1 MSAKKILENTLVAK
15 NVIIGVQ
22 LVALIGM
29 MSLTTVAG
37 CSSQK
42 KIRNLKNAVKM
53 CRKNNKEIIQG
64 LRKKSKSCN
73 KKIKSC
79 KKIRN
84 KLLKK
89 VKSYEKRL
97 CD

>member
-1 MSAKKILENTLVAK
+1 MNVKEILENILVVK
-15 NVIIGVQ
+15 NVTIGAQV
-22 LVALIGM
+22 VVLIGM
-29 MSLTTVAG
+29 MSLTTIAG

-42 KIRNLKNAVKM
+42 KIRNLKNAVKI
-53 CRKNNKEIIQG
+53 CRKNSKETAQD
-64 LRKKSKSCN
+64 LRKKLKSCN
-73 KKIKSC
+73 RKVKSC

-89 VKSYEKRL
+89 VESYEKRL

>member
-1 MSAKKILENTLVAK
+1 
-15 NVIIGVQ
+15 
-22 LVALIGM
+22 
-29 MSLTTVAG
+29 
-37 CSSQK
+37 
-42 KIRNLKNAVKM
+42 M

-89 VKSYEKRL
+89 VESYEKRL

>member
-1 MSAKKILENTLVAK
+1 MSVKEILENTLVAK

-22 LVALIGM
+22 VVVLTGM
-29 MSLTTVAG
+29 MSLTTIAG

-89 VKSYEKRL
+89 VESYEKRL

>member
-1 MSAKKILENTLVAK
+1 MSVKKILENSLVAK

-22 LVALIGM
+22 LVVLVGM
-29 MSLTTVAG
+29 MSLTTIAG

-42 KIRNLKNAVKM
+42 KIRSLKQSVKI
-53 CRKNNKEIIQG
+53 CRKENLEIAKM
-64 LRKKSKSCN
+64 LRGKNKSCN
-73 KKIKSC
+73 KKLKLC

-84 KLLKK
+84 KL
-89 VKSYEKRL
+89 VEKINRHEERL

>member
-29 MSLTTVAG
+29 MSLTTIAG

-84 KLLKK
+84 RLLKK
-89 VKSYEKRL
+89 VESYEKRL